1 MSAIAPTQYRSFL
14 SGPQK
19 AAYRK
24 IAEELFALKTTVLF
38 DAPVS
43 PKDADAAVRAVHR
56 DHPELFY
63 VDFWTYRK
71 AVLPGTG
78 RCLGVM
84 FDLLLSDMRFIT
96 SGVHRAENSI
106 QDMRQRLKNT
116 PKARLSRAIAL
127 EMAKD
132 IRYKEGENAN
142 ALMYHSIYGALSD
155 GLSVCEGIAKLY
167 LLYCQH
173 MEVPCALVMGKLGG
187 TPHAWNIVES
197 RGRPLYI
204 DVTSLICSAAK
215 GPVLQPVLMNPARLR
230 LMGYEGDEPGIEEL
244 AAEPRG
250 SEKAGA

>member
-116 PKARLSRAIAL
+116 PKAKHIMANTNNVKLMKTAFFFIFSPFYRWFDLYGFYAL
-127 EMAKD
+127 
-132 IRYKEGENAN
+132 
-142 ALMYHSIYGALSD
+142 
-155 GLSVCEGIAKLY
+155 
-167 LLYCQH
+167 
-173 MEVPCALVMGKLGG
+173 
-187 TPHAWNIVES
+187 
-197 RGRPLYI
+197 
-204 DVTSLICSAAK
+204 
-215 GPVLQPVLMNPARLR
+215 
-230 LMGYEGDEPGIEEL
+230 
-244 AAEPRG
+244 
-250 SEKAGA
+250 